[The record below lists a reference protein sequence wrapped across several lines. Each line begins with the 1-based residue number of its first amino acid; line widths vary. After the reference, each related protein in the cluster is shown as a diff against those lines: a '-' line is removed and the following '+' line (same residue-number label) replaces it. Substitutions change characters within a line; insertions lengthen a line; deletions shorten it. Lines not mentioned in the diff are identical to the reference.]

1 MPHHLAL
8 RERFAVKEKLIRDP
22 KPVSRTD
29 WERLKMMTNE
39 EVEAA
44 ALSDQD
50 AQPMTDEE
58 PATLFR
64 PRSLRELCDRLGL
77 SQAAFAER
85 FRVKPAHTAGLGTG
99 AARS

>member
-8 RERFAVKEKLIRDP
+8 RERFAVKERLIRDP

-50 AQPMTDEE
+50 AQPVTDEE
-58 PATLFR
+58 LATRFGPALAR
-64 PRSLRELCDRLGL
+64 AVRS
-77 SQAAFAER
+77 
-85 FRVKPAHTAGLGTG
+85 
-99 AARS
+99 ARIESSGFC